1 MNTTPKKLK
10 ELSRKG
16 IDFYRKPHNIRI
28 MRSIFAKE
36 KEAAM
41 KKKDYDR
48 ANQLDIRLDELDQMW
63 RNLEEAAIAQKHAAN
78 NAEEA
83 FDPFT
88 RRPTRPAPR
97 VVPKPPPQ
105 PRTAESNGPFKDHLN
120 IGYNIKMAPQP
131 ALPVGAVREAP
142 RPEGRILVPKR
153 THNLESHEMEG

>member
-1 MNTTPKKLK
+1 
-10 ELSRKG
+10 
-16 IDFYRKPHNIRI
+16 

-36 KEAAM
+36 KVAAI

-97 VVPKPPPQ
+97 VVSKPPPQ
-105 PRTAESNGPFKDHLN
+105 PRTAESNDPFKDHLN
-120 IGYNIKMAPQP
+120 IGYDIKMAPQP
-131 ALPVGAVREAP
+131 ALPVAPVRETP
-142 RPEGRILVPKR
+142 RPEKRVLVPKR
-153 THNLESHEMEG
+153 TL